1 MNTKINKIRFFLLF
15 LIIEI
20 LTMTL
25 IVFLCLYFNLL
36 INSTNSYPAGVYM
49 IDKNTNWQKGDLVLV
64 CPPKNKQFKINYNN
78 YLERSNMCS
87 TGTIGLLKKV
97 VATKDDIVEVGKVI
111 KINGIEIKNSSVR
124 DFDHMGKRLFPC
136 YGKYVVAADTV
147 WILSDYNNKSFDS
160 RYFCEVESTNVI
172 GRAKLLIEF

>member
-1 MNTKINKIRFFLLF
+1 MKNKMNKMRFFLLF
-15 LIIEI
+15 LIVEI
-20 LTMTL
+20 LMIML

-49 IDKNTNWQKGDLVLV
+49 IDKTNWQKGDLVLV

-97 VATKDDIVEVGKVI
+97 VAAKDDIVEVGNAIKV
-111 KINGIEIKNSSVR
+111 NGIEIKNSSVR
-124 DFDHMGKRLFPC
+124 NFDHIGKKLYPC
-136 YGKYVVAADTV
+136 YGKYIVTKNNV
-147 WILSDYNNKSFDS
+147 WILSDYNDKSFDS
-160 RYFCEVESTNVI
+160 RYFCEVPASNII
-172 GRAKLLIEF
+172 GKATLLLEF